1 MVSKKGEKERDLV
14 NIEDIEE
21 VESDADNEKN
31 PG

>member
-1 MVSKKGEKERDLV
+1 MVSKKGENERDLV

-21 VESDADNEKN
+21 VESDANNEKS

>member
-1 MVSKKGEKERDLV
+1 MVSRKGENERDLV